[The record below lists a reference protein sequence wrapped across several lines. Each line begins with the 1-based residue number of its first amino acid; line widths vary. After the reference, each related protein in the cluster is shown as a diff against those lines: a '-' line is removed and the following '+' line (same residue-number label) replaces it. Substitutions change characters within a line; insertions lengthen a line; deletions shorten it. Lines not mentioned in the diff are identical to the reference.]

1 MDTTFALLT
10 GLLIGTAAGALC
22 GWLLASTRVRA
33 ALSAALQQAQ
43 QAAAANAS
51 TLNEV
56 RGQAQA
62 SQEQMHRLRESLEAE
77 QRARVAAETRLDES
91 QRNLEQQ
98 RRLLVEAEQRLRE
111 AFTALSSDVLRK
123 NSEEFA
129 RQTEERVK
137 PLSEALQRYEKQ
149 MLEIEQTRQ
158 NAYGRMSQAL
168 EDVGKASQQLRQE
181 TSQLVTALRAPQVR
195 GRWGEITLRRTVEA
209 AGLSSHCDFS
219 EQVSVEGEAGRLRPD
234 LVVHLPGERTI
245 VVDAKVPLQGFLD
258 ALEAADEPTR
268 QQQLQRHAAAIRT
281 HMKNLSAKAYWSQF
295 DPSPDFV
302 VLFIPGESFFSAA
315 LERDRTLIEDGIA
328 SRVILATPTTL
339 IALLR
344 TVAYA
349 WQQHDLVENSRQIGE
364 VAGELFE
371 RVCKFAEHFGR
382 VGDHLR
388 KATDSYNDA
397 SGSWER
403 RVLPLGRR
411 ISELGVATKTTEFAE
426 LPVID
431 ANARKPAAASE
442 RE

>member
-1 MDTTFALLT
+1 MDTTIALLA
-10 GLLIGTAAGALC
+10 GLVVGAAAGALC
-22 GWLLASTRVRA
+22 GWLLGVSRA
-33 ALSAALQQAQ
+33 RAALQQAQ
-43 QAAAANAS
+43 QLAASSSS
-51 TLNEV
+51 TLSEV
-56 RGQAQA
+56 RGQAAALHEQA
-62 SQEQMHRLRESLEAE
+62 ARLREALEAE
-77 QRARVAAETRLDES
+77 QCARVAAQTRLDES

-98 RRLLVEAEQRLRE
+98 RQLLVDAELRLRE
-111 AFTALSSDVLRK
+111 AFAALSSDALRK

-129 RQTEERVK
+129 RQTEQRVK
-137 PLSEALQRYEKQ
+137 PLSDALQRYEKQ
-149 MLEIEQTRQ
+149 IQELEQARQ
-158 NAYGRMSQAL
+158 NAYGRLTQAL

-219 EQVSVEGEAGRLRPD
+219 EQVSVDGDSGRQRPD
-234 LVVHLPGERTI
+234 LVVHLPGRRTI

-258 ALEAADEPTR
+258 ALEASDEPSR
-268 QQQLQRHAAAIRT
+268 QQCLQRHAGAIRT
-281 HMKNLSAKAYWSQF
+281 HMKSLSAKAYWSQF

-328 SRVILATPTTL
+328 ARVILATPTTL

-349 WQQHDLVENSRQIGE
+349 WQQSDLVENARQIGG
-364 VAGELFE
+364 VAAELYE
-371 RVCKFAEHFGR
+371 RVGKFAEHFSR

-388 KATDSYNDA
+388 KATESFNDA

-411 ISELGVATKTTEFAE
+411 IAELGVATRTTEFPE
-426 LPVID
+426 LPTID
-431 ANARKPAAASE
+431 AAPRRLASNSPTE
-442 RE
+442 